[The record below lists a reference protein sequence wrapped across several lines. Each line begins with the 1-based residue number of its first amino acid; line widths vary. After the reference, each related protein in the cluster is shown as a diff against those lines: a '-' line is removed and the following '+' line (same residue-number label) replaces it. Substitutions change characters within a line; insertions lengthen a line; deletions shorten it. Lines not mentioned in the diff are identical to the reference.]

1 MTIFVS
7 YGLSLGTV
15 GAGVGMVIGLIFVA
29 KINTIAYFL
38 ERLTGRELFDP
49 TVYYFQTIPTIVR
62 PLTVAWIVIGAI
74 SIAVLASV
82 LPALRAARLHPVEAL
97 RYE

>member
-1 MTIFVS
+1 MTIFMS

-29 KINTIAYFL
+29 KINTIAHFL

-62 PLTVAWIVIGAI
+62 PATVAWIVLGAI
-74 SIAVLASV
+74 SVAVLASV